1 MKIFAEPLPPL
12 RWQDALDILIMAFV
26 FYNLIL
32 LLRGT
37 RAIQMLAGLGLLLAV
52 SFAASRIGL
61 HAVSWVLQNLL
72 GALVLV
78 VIILF
83 QPELRRALANMGRA
97 PLLRFL
103 DPIKEE
109 RVLQECVRGTQAL
122 AAKRIGA
129 LIALQRETDLRAYVD
144 GGVGFDARVSR
155 ELLFSIFLPASPVH
169 DGAVL
174 IQGNRLSQ
182 AGCFLPLSQNP
193 DLPKDLGTRHR
204 AAIGLSEETDAAVIV
219 VSEETGAI
227 SLARRRRAAP
237 GPRPAGAPARAR
249 ARLPGR
255 PAGGRVT
262 PRCAA
267 LVRPPA
273 AHGAPRSR
281 SPAAFWF
288 FVNVREQVEVG
299 YLVPLVFERFPARL
313 VLDGAPARGGLRAA
327 ARQPRRPWRTIDPQQ
342 LRVRV
347 DLAAARA
354 GSNVVPLAA
363 PLVVVPRGR
372 DRGRHLAAGRQPQV
386 HRPCRGPGRRAA
398 R

>member
-1 MKIFAEPLPPL
+1 MRIFAEPLPPL

-37 RAIQMLAGLGLLLAV
+37 RAIRMLAGLGLLLAV
-52 SFAASRIGL
+52 SFVANRIGL

-193 DLPKDLGTRHR
+193 NLPKDLGTRHR
-204 AAIGLSEETDAAVIV
+204 AALGLSEETDAAVVV
-219 VSEETGAI
+219 VSEETGAV
-227 SLARRRRAAP
+227 SLAVGGELRRGLDPPSLQRELERIFQVSRPEAA
-237 GPRPAGAPARAR
+237 
-249 ARLPGR
+249 
-255 PAGGRVT
+255 
-262 PRCAA
+262 
-267 LVRPPA
+267 
-273 AHGAPRSR
+273 
-281 SPAAFWF
+281 
-288 FVNVREQVEVG
+288 
-299 YLVPLVFERFPARL
+299 
-313 VLDGAPARGGLRAA
+313 
-327 ARQPRRPWRTIDPQQ
+327 
-342 LRVRV
+342 
-347 DLAAARA
+347 
-354 GSNVVPLAA
+354 
-363 PLVVVPRGR
+363 
-372 DRGRHLAAGRQPQV
+372 
-386 HRPCRGPGRRAA
+386 
-398 R
+398 

>member
-1 MKIFAEPLPPL
+1 MNLLAEPLPNL
-12 RWQDALDILIMAFV
+12 RWQDGVDILIVTVV

-37 RAIQMLAGLGLLLAV
+37 RAIRMLAGLGLLLAV
-52 SFAASRIGL
+52 SFAANRIGL

-72 GALVLV
+72 GAIVLV

-129 LIALQRETDLRAYVD
+129 LIALQRETDLRGFVD

-193 DLPKDLGTRHR
+193 GLPKELGTRHR
-204 AAIGLSEETDAAVIV
+204 AALGLSEETDAAVIV
-219 VSEETGAI
+219 VSEETGAV
-227 SLARRRRAAP
+227 SLAVGGELLR
-237 GPRPAGAPARAR
+237 GLDAPALQRE
-249 ARLPGR
+249 L
-255 PAGGRVT
+255 GRV
-262 PRCAA
+262 
-267 LVRPPA
+267 
-273 AHGAPRSR
+273 
-281 SPAAFWF
+281 F
-288 FVNVREQVEVG
+288 QV
-299 YLVPLVFERFPARL
+299 
-313 VLDGAPARGGLRAA
+313 
-327 ARQPRRPWRTIDPQQ
+327 RRPE
-342 LRVRV
+342 
-347 DLAAARA
+347 AA
-354 GSNVVPLAA
+354 
-363 PLVVVPRGR
+363 
-372 DRGRHLAAGRQPQV
+372 
-386 HRPCRGPGRRAA
+386 
-398 R
+398 

>member
-1 MKIFAEPLPPL
+1 VNPFDHPLPDL
-12 RWQDALDILIMAFV
+12 RWQDGLDVLIMAVV

-52 SFAASRIGL
+52 SFAADRLGL
-61 HAVSWVLQNLL
+61 HAVNWVLQNLL
-72 GALVLV
+72 GAVVLV

-109 RVLQECVRGTQAL
+109 RVLQECVRGTAAL

-193 DLPKDLGTRHR
+193 ALAKDLGTRHR

-227 SLARRRRAAP
+227 SLAVGGELRRGLDAP
-237 GPRPAGAPARAR
+237 GLQGE
-249 ARLPGR
+249 LE
-255 PAGGRVT
+255 RV
-262 PRCAA
+262 
-267 LVRPPA
+267 
-273 AHGAPRSR
+273 
-281 SPAAFWF
+281 F
-288 FVNVREQVEVG
+288 QV
-299 YLVPLVFERFPARL
+299 
-313 VLDGAPARGGLRAA
+313 
-327 ARQPRRPWRTIDPQQ
+327 RRPE
-342 LRVRV
+342 
-347 DLAAARA
+347 AA
-354 GSNVVPLAA
+354 
-363 PLVVVPRGR
+363 
-372 DRGRHLAAGRQPQV
+372 
-386 HRPCRGPGRRAA
+386 
-398 R
+398 

>member
-1 MKIFAEPLPPL
+1 VNLFAEPLPPL
-12 RWQDALDILIMAFV
+12 RWQDGLDILIMAYV

-37 RAIQMLAGLGLLLAV
+37 RAIRMLAGLGLLLAV
-52 SFAASRIGL
+52 SFGANRIGL

-129 LIALQRETDLRAYVD
+129 LIALQRETELRAYVD

-182 AGCFLPLSQNP
+182 AGCFLPLSQNLN
-193 DLPKDLGTRHR
+193 LPKELGTRHR
-204 AAIGLSEETDAAVIV
+204 AALGLSEETDAAVIV

-227 SLARRRRAAP
+227 SLAVGGELQRGLDAAALQ
-237 GPRPAGAPARAR
+237 RE
-249 ARLPGR
+249 L
-255 PAGGRVT
+255 GRV
-262 PRCAA
+262 
-267 LVRPPA
+267 
-273 AHGAPRSR
+273 
-281 SPAAFWF
+281 F
-288 FVNVREQVEVG
+288 QV
-299 YLVPLVFERFPARL
+299 
-313 VLDGAPARGGLRAA
+313 
-327 ARQPRRPWRTIDPQQ
+327 RRPE
-342 LRVRV
+342 
-347 DLAAARA
+347 AA
-354 GSNVVPLAA
+354 
-363 PLVVVPRGR
+363 
-372 DRGRHLAAGRQPQV
+372 
-386 HRPCRGPGRRAA
+386 
-398 R
+398 